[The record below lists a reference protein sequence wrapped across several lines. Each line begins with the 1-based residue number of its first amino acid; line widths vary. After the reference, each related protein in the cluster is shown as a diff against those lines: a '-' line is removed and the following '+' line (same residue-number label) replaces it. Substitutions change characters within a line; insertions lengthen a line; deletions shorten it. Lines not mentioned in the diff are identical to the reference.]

1 MGTLDDVYQE
11 HQRLLDSLE
20 QTETES
26 VIPEIKQFIEHIGKK
41 GATVSDP
48 RERSHLR
55 SIMRFWGSFV
65 YDHTGEFPDVPLLLP
80 ATVGLEQVQAQE
92 MIVSSL
98 AAPQEKVP
106 TTEECPRFGVYE
118 LLGEIGE
125 GGFSKV
131 YKALDTRS
139 NRVVALKILHGEQL
153 RAAEKLWPQLIAQE
167 QLIKDLVHPNIVPIY
182 AVGENQG
189 IPYIAM
195 KYVQAGSLADRLQE
209 WYWTPSIR
217 EILNIILQTLK
228 ALAYIH
234 SRGIVHRDVKPSNI
248 LLDFDNTVY
257 LTDFSI
263 AQILASVFGDMIV
276 GTPEYLAPEA
286 ILHPEKVDESADV
299 YSIGVT
305 LFYLLEGKWPFTG
318 DTPEE
323 IMYRHVTEEVPN
335 LSKDVPDPL
344 RRLVLACLAKDPGN
358 RPQVSELQEEIERLL
373 KSVEEEVLDSQIS
386 SFTASPE
393 SRLREHPTT
402 AALKPSAVSPPGPP
416 PPPAVLICPQCGAR
430 QPFGAAFCDQCGAIF
445 LEESPQKTKIVSER
459 LLTPRHNTQ
468 VFENTHP
475 VQERV
480 VAILITKDGSKYY
493 VMNRERVTIG
503 RSQLNDIVIDDPSV
517 SHQHALIVYDSS
529 KERSPS
535 FTVFDLASSNGVRVN
550 GRTHIKCRL
559 KHNDTIALGN
569 IELVFKRLD
578 K

>member
-1 MGTLDDVYQE
+1 MDTLDDVYQE

-20 QTETES
+20 QTETKS
-26 VIPEIKQFIEHIGKK
+26 VIPEIKQLIERIAKM
-41 GATVSDP
+41 GAIVSDP

-55 SIMRFWGSFV
+55 GIMRFWGSFI

-80 ATVGLEQVQAQE
+80 AIVGLEQVQAQE
-92 MIVSSL
+92 MVVSSP
-98 AAPQEKVP
+98 AVPQEKVL
-106 TTEECPRFGVYE
+106 TTEKRPRFGVYE

-131 YKALDTRS
+131 YKALDTRA
-139 NRVVALKILHGEQL
+139 NRVVALKILQDEQI
-153 RAAEKLWPQLIAQE
+153 RAAEKLWQQLIAQE

-195 KYVQAGSLADRLQE
+195 KYVQSGSLADRLHE
-209 WYWTPSIR
+209 WYWAPSIR

-234 SRGIVHRDVKPSNI
+234 SRGIVHRDIKPSNI

-286 ILHPEKVDESADV
+286 ILHPKKVDGGADI

-305 LFYLLEGKWPFTG
+305 LFYLLEGKWPFEG

-323 IMYRHVTEEVPN
+323 IMYRHVTEEVPS
-335 LSKDVPDPL
+335 LSEDVPEPL
-344 RRLVLACLAKDPGN
+344 RILVLACLAKDPGN

-373 KSVEEEVLDSQIS
+373 QSLEEEILDSQIS

-393 SRLREHPTT
+393 SRKREHATT
-402 AALKPSAVSPPGPP
+402 AALKPPAMSLPEPP
-416 PPPAVLICPQCGAR
+416 PPPAVLHCPQCGAV
-430 QPFGAAFCDQCGAIF
+430 QPFGATFCDNCRAAFRG
-445 LEESPQKTKIVSER
+445 ESPKKTKMVSER
-459 LLTPRHNTQ
+459 LLPPHHNTQ
-468 VFENTHP
+468 VLETPHP

-529 KERSPS
+529 KEQSPS
-535 FTVFDLASSNGVRVN
+535 FMVFDLASSNGVRVN
-550 GRTHIKCRL
+550 GKTHIKCRL